1 MNNELLDALTILGK
15 EKNISKETLLE
26 AIENSLLTACKNHF
40 GKADNVKVVID
51 PDTCEYHC
59 YQEKTVVETV
69 EDPIEQIS
77 LQNAQMING
86 KYTLGDIVQVEVKS
100 KEFGRI
106 ATQNA
111 KNVILQKIRE
121 EERKVIYDEYFSME
135 KEVVT
140 GVVQRYV
147 GRNVSINLGKAD
159 ALLTE
164 SEQIKGETFQP
175 TERIK
180 VYILEVKA
188 TSKGPKI
195 LVSRTH
201 PELVKRLFES
211 EVSEV
216 RDGIVEIKA
225 ISREAGSRTKIAV
238 WSNDPDVDPV
248 GACVGLNGARVN
260 AIVNELRGEKI
271 DIITWDEN
279 PAILIQ
285 NALSPAKVISVI
297 ADADEKAAKVVV
309 PDYQLS
315 LAIGKEGQ
323 NARLAA
329 RLTGFKIDIKS
340 ETQARES
347 GDFLDYEND
356 YEDDEYDDNYEYDE
370 EGYYKDPDAAEETSS
385 DEEPAE
391 EAPVEETP
399 VEETSSEE

>member
-1 MNNELLDALTILGK
+1 MAKNNELLEALNILEQ

-26 AIENSLLTACKNHF
+26 AIENSLITACKNHF
-40 GKADNVKVVID
+40 GKSENVKVNID
-51 PDTCEYHC
+51 PETCEYHVF
-59 YQEKTVVETV
+59 QEKKVVEKV
-69 EDPIEQIS
+69 EDPVEEIS
-77 LQNAQMING
+77 LVNAKMIDS
-86 KYTLGDIVQVEVKS
+86 KYELDDIVNVEVKS

-121 EERKVIYDEYFSME
+121 EERKVLFDEYYSKE
-135 KEVVT
+135 KDIVT
-140 GVVQRYV
+140 GIVQRYV
-147 GRNVSINLGKAD
+147 GKNVSINLGKVD
-159 ALLTE
+159 AILTE
-164 SEQIKGETFQP
+164 NEQVKGEVFQP

-180 VYILEVKA
+180 VYILEVKS
-188 TSKGPKI
+188 TSKGPRV

-211 EVSEV
+211 EVAEV
-216 RDGIVEIKA
+216 KDGTVEIKA
-225 ISREAGSRTKIAV
+225 IAREAGSRTKIAV

-248 GACVGLNGARVN
+248 GACVGMNGERVN

-271 DIITWDEN
+271 DIITWNEN
-279 PAILIQ
+279 PAMLIE

-297 ADADEKAAKVVV
+297 ADAEEKAAKVVV

-340 ETQARES
+340 ETQAREA
-347 GDFLDYEND
+347 GDFFDYENE
-356 YEDDEYDDNYEYDE
+356 YEDDEYYEEDGEYNDADYQDDTEY
-370 EGYYKDPDAAEETSS
+370 
-385 DEEPAE
+385 
-391 EAPVEETP
+391 
-399 VEETSSEE
+399 SEEN

>member
-1 MNNELLDALTILGK
+1 MSSNNELLEALNILER

-26 AIENSLLTACKNHF
+26 AIENSLVTACKNHF
-40 GKADNVKVVID
+40 GTSENVKVTMD
-51 PDTCEYHC
+51 PQTCEYHVF
-59 YQEKTVVETV
+59 QEKTVVEQV
-69 EDPIEQIS
+69 EDPVEQIS
-77 LQNAQMING
+77 LVNAKMVDS
-86 KYTLGDIVQVEVKS
+86 KYEIGDIVNVEIQS

-121 EERKVIYDEYFSME
+121 EERKVLYNQYYSME
-135 KEVVT
+135 KDVVT
-140 GVVQRYV
+140 GVVQRYI
-147 GRNVSINLGKAD
+147 GRNVSVNLGKVD
-159 ALLTE
+159 AILAE
-164 SEQIKGETFQP
+164 NEQVRGEVFQP

-180 VYILEVKA
+180 VYILEVKD

-211 EVSEV
+211 EVTEV
-216 RDGIVEIKA
+216 REGIVEIKA
-225 ISREAGSRTKIAV
+225 IAREAGSRTKIAV

-248 GACVGLNGARVN
+248 GACVGMNGARVG
-260 AIVNELRGEKI
+260 AVVNELHGEKI
-271 DIITWDEN
+271 DIINWDEN
-279 PAILIQ
+279 PAILIE
-285 NALSPAKVISVI
+285 NALSPAKVIAVM
-297 ADADEKAAKVVV
+297 ADPDEKTALVVV

-347 GDFLDYEND
+347 GDF
-356 YEDDEYDDNYEYDE
+356 YDDYDE
-370 EGYYKDPDAAEETSS
+370 EHEEAEEEMTEEAVSEEIEEAEEDTEETETEAEETA
-385 DEEPAE
+385 DGDAE
-391 EAPVEETP
+391 E
-399 VEETSSEE
+399 